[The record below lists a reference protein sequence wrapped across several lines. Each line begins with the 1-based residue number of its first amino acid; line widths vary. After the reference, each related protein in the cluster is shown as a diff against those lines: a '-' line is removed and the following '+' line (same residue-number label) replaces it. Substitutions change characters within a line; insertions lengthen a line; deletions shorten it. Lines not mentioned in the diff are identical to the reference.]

1 MMREIWRRSAK
12 RLQFDMV
19 VPLPCS
25 QADGSARDETDRQ
38 TDKRQPDQSPA

>member
-1 MMREIWRRSAK
+1 MREIWRRSAK

-25 QADGSARDETDRQ
+25 QVDGSARDETERA
-38 TDKRQPDQSPA
+38 DKRQPDQSPA